1 MNEPQ
6 LRLDNG
12 EYSINT
18 QTLFP
23 GKKNYEF
30 CKANEVGVF
39 QIIIG

>member
-12 EYSINT
+12 EYSIDT
-18 QTLFP
+18 QTLVP

-30 CKANEVGVF
+30 CKANEVEVF